1 MDHPCLDDELVAL
14 ATLHGL
20 KVLIY
25 GNQDY
30 RGAILFQAPD
40 SEHFKLLRFWI
51 QQGSPLPNVVRKQH

>member
-40 SEHFKLLRFWI
+40 RIWCHGKWHTGLLLTSWC
-51 QQGSPLPNVVRKQH
+51 GPSD